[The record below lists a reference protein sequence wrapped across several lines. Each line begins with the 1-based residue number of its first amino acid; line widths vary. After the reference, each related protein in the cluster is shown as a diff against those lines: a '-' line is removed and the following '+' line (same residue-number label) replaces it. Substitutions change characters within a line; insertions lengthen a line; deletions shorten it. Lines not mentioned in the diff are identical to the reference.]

1 MKKILSVI
9 VGLVI
14 LVNFSVCQAEN
25 NFDLNKNF
33 NSQFQPVSVIF
44 SGVVKV
50 KTYLSLREQP
60 NVNSREIM
68 RIPNGAEIMFRESR
82 LPSEWLEV
90 ISVSFNGTTYT
101 TDNVS
106 RVGYVNKNYV
116 EVDLPEHIY

>member
-1 MKKILSVI
+1 MKKIFAVI

-44 SGVVKV
+44 FGVVKV

-68 RIPNGAEIMFRESR
+68 RIPNGSR
-82 LPSEWLEV
+82 LVLRFFGDQDWWEV
-90 ISVSFNGTTYT
+90 LTINGNYYGVNPG
-101 TDNVS
+101 DGI
-106 RVGYVNKNYV
+106 GYVSARYV
-116 EVDLPEHIY
+116 STR

>member
-1 MKKILSVI
+1 MKKIFVAI

-14 LVNFSVCQAEN
+14 FVNFSVCQAEN

-33 NSQFQPVSVIF
+33 NSQSQPVSVIF

-68 RIPNGAEIMFRESR
+68 RIPNGATIMFRESR
-82 LPSEWLEV
+82 LPTEWLEV